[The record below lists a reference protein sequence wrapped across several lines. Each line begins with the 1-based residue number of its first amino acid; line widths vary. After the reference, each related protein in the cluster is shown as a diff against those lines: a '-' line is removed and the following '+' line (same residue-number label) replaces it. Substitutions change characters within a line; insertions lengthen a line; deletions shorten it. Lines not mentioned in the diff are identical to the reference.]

1 VQKRKSKN
9 NLKKTEPAGPKPKT
23 EPAAPA
29 LLKRLQAS
37 RKHQKE
43 TDALLAGVKV
53 VLESHNFQDA
63 AAAIFQSCKK
73 LTKAKAGYIALVS
86 EDGKQ
91 NEVAYLDSGG
101 MPCNV
106 DPNHPMPIRGLRG
119 VVHKSGKASCEND
132 FPRTEYIHYIPEG
145 HAELKNVLM
154 VPMKIKGKVV
164 GLLGLANKRS
174 DFTDDDLR
182 IATGFGELAAIALMN
197 KKNEG
202 FLRSAH
208 DEMEK
213 RIEERTEELIRAN
226 RDLRESERK
235 YRMLIEQASDGIF
248 ILDREG
254 NITEV
259 NMTACHM
266 LGYARDELIRLNV
279 GDIIPEEDLRS
290 HPLKISEV
298 FAGER
303 VIIQRRFRQRDGK
316 LIDVEVSAK
325 KIDQERLQTIVRDL
339 TERKKAKEA
348 LRASDARL
356 AEAQKI
362 AHIGNW
368 DWNILTNELYWSEEI
383 YRIFGLTPGQFGAT
397 YDAFLLFIH
406 PDDRELVRKS
416 VNEAIYGA
424 PYSIDHRIV
433 LPEGT
438 LRYVHEEARVI
449 FGESGEPVRM
459 IGTVQDITERKE
471 AEKALQDSK
480 AKYQAIV
487 EGFDGF
493 IYICNDKN
501 SIEFMNERLID
512 QVGYS
517 AIGEKC
523 YKVLHGFE
531 NICPWCHNKRREDKE
546 IIREE
551 LNSPE
556 NNRWY
561 YVVST
566 PIRNQDGTVSYM
578 MMLQDITD
586 KKENEVRLLMSEKL
600 AALGQM
606 ASGIAHE
613 LNNPLATISACT
625 EGLLS
630 RIRKGHV
637 DKELFESYLQIMNE
651 EIIRSKG
658 ITTNMLSFVR
668 KTGSDKKDSD
678 VNEMLDKT
686 IELIGFQG
694 RLKNIEVIKNYSGRF
709 FVKVNEGEMRQVL
722 LSLIVN
728 ALDSMEDKGTLTLET
743 GSEEQTAFLK
753 ITDTGPGIPP
763 ELVSKIFDPFF
774 TTRSESGGTGL
785 GLSIAKKIIDD
796 SGGSLDVHTGKGHG
810 VTFKIV
816 LPL

>member
-1 VQKRKSKN
+1 MQKRKSKN
-9 NLKKTEPAGPKPKT
+9 NLKKTESAGPKPMT

-29 LLKRLQAS
+29 LLKRLQAI

-43 TDALLAGVKV
+43 TDALLAGVQV

-63 AAAIFQSCKK
+63 ASAIFQSCKK

-91 NEVAYLDSGG
+91 NEVAYLDSGE

-132 FPRTEYIHYIPEG
+132 FPRTEYIQYIPEG

-174 DFTDDDLR
+174 DFTDDDIR
-182 IATGFGELAAIALMN
+182 IATSFGELAAIALMN
-197 KKNEG
+197 KKNEE
-202 FLRSAH
+202 FLINAH
-208 DEMEK
+208 DKMEK
-213 RIEERTEELIRAN
+213 RIQERTEELIRAN
-226 RDLRESERK
+226 RDLMESERK

-266 LGYARDELIRLNV
+266 LGYAREELIRLNV
-279 GDIIPEEDLRS
+279 GDIIPEEDLRT

-303 VIIQRRFRQRDGK
+303 VIIQRRFRQKDGM

-339 TERKKAKEA
+339 TERKKAEEA
-348 LRASDARL
+348 LRASDERL

-362 AHIGNW
+362 AHLGNW

-397 YDAFLLFIH
+397 YDAFLLTIH
-406 PDDRELVRKS
+406 PDDRALVKKS

-424 PYSIDHRIV
+424 PYNIDHRIV

-438 LRYVHEEARVI
+438 LRHVHEQAKVI

-487 EGFDGF
+487 EG
-493 IYICNDKN
+493 
-501 SIEFMNERLID
+501 
-512 QVGYS
+512 
-517 AIGEKC
+517 
-523 YKVLHGFE
+523 
-531 NICPWCHNKRREDKE
+531 
-546 IIREE
+546 
-551 LNSPE
+551 
-556 NNRWY
+556 
-561 YVVST
+561 
-566 PIRNQDGTVSYM
+566 
-578 MMLQDITD
+578 
-586 KKENEVRLLMSEKL
+586 
-600 AALGQM
+600 
-606 ASGIAHE
+606 
-613 LNNPLATISACT
+613 
-625 EGLLS
+625 
-630 RIRKGHV
+630 
-637 DKELFESYLQIMNE
+637 
-651 EIIRSKG
+651 
-658 ITTNMLSFVR
+658 
-668 KTGSDKKDSD
+668 
-678 VNEMLDKT
+678 
-686 IELIGFQG
+686 
-694 RLKNIEVIKNYSGRF
+694 
-709 FVKVNEGEMRQVL
+709 
-722 LSLIVN
+722 
-728 ALDSMEDKGTLTLET
+728 
-743 GSEEQTAFLK
+743 
-753 ITDTGPGIPP
+753 
-763 ELVSKIFDPFF
+763 
-774 TTRSESGGTGL
+774 
-785 GLSIAKKIIDD
+785 
-796 SGGSLDVHTGKGHG
+796 
-810 VTFKIV
+810 
-816 LPL
+816 

>member
-1 VQKRKSKN
+1 MQKRKSKN
-9 NLKKTEPAGPKPKT
+9 KINKTEPAGSKPNT

-29 LLKRLQAS
+29 LQKTLRAV

-43 TDALLAGVKV
+43 TDAVLEGVRA

-73 LTKAKAGYIALVS
+73 LVRAKAGYIALVS

-101 MPCNV
+101 MPCSV

-119 VVHKSGKASCEND
+119 VVHNSGKASCEND
-132 FPRTEYIHYIPEG
+132 FPLTEYKQFIPEG

-164 GLLGLANKRS
+164 GLLGLANKRT
-174 DFTDDDLR
+174 DFTEDDIR
-182 IATGFGELAAIALMN
+182 VAAGFGELAAMALMN
-197 KKNEG
+197 KKTEE
-202 FLRSAH
+202 FLRNAH
-208 DEMEK
+208 EEMEN
-213 RIEERTEELIRAN
+213 RILERTEELIRAN
-226 RDLRESERK
+226 RDLMESERK

-254 NITEV
+254 SINEV
-259 NMTACHM
+259 NTTACHM
-266 LGYARDELIRLNV
+266 LGYAREELISLNV
-279 GDIIPEEDLRS
+279 RDIIPEEDLRS

-303 VIIQRRFRQRDGK
+303 VIIQRRFRKRDGM

-339 TERKKAKEA
+339 TERKMAEEA
-348 LRASDARL
+348 LRASDERL

-362 AHIGNW
+362 AHLGNW

-383 YRIFGLTPGQFGAT
+383 YHIFGLTPGQFGAT
-397 YDAFLLFIH
+397 YDVFMNSVH
-406 PDDRELVRKS
+406 PDDREFVKKA

-424 PYSIDHRIV
+424 PYNIDHRIV

-438 LRYVHEEARVI
+438 LRHVHEQARVI

-501 SIEFMNERLID
+501 SIEFMNERLIE

-546 IIREE
+546 IIRGE

-630 RIRKGHV
+630 RIRRGHV

-743 GSEEQTAFLK
+743 GSEDRTAFLK
-753 ITDTGPGIPP
+753 ITDTGPGIPT
-763 ELVSKIFDPFF
+763 ELVRKIFDPFF
-774 TTRSESGGTGL
+774 TTRSERGGTGL

-796 SGGSLDVHTGKGHG
+796 FGGSLDVHTGRSQG